1 MDRKLPITIDTW
13 TVTGFLHKLPIIKE
27 FGQLLSDEMSN
38 IDNPDY
44 DGYEECSF
52 FQFYFLI
59 FLVVVEFKDSFPVSS
74 LVLRR
79 EEIEMILER
88 E

>member
-1 MDRKLPITIDTW
+1 
-13 TVTGFLHKLPIIKE
+13 
-27 FGQLLSDEMSN
+27 MSN

-52 FQFYFLI
+52 LSSI
-59 FLVVVEFKDSFPVSS
+59 FLFLVIVEFKPGGQSSPMFVSNSFW
-74 LVLRR
+74 R
-79 EEIEMILER
+79 EGIEMILER

>member
-1 MDRKLPITIDTW
+1 
-13 TVTGFLHKLPIIKE
+13 
-27 FGQLLSDEMSN
+27 MSN

-52 FQFYFLI
+52 LSSI
-59 FLVVVEFKDSFPVSS
+59 FLFLVIVEFKPGGQSSPIFVSNSFW
-74 LVLRR
+74 R
-79 EEIEMILER
+79 EGIEMILER